1 MRKTEAWSKKCHA
14 YLFANQKQA
23 LDNASPIGSPVLMEV
38 VFHRV
43 DGNLLTCFGLR
54 GGDFLNVAGAICML
68 TAKEGRTSDQ
78 NGVQTRDRNCVMLGM
93 PQQPQQPQ
101 PLSIYVLSI
110 FSSLETCSINFVL
123 TKWIMEAAQKN
134 NVFFA
139 ESFPKRGRVG
149 WMIPK

>member
-54 GGDFLNVAGAICML
+54 GGDFLNVAGAICMQ

-101 PLSIYVLSI
+101 PLSIYFLSI
-110 FSSLETCSINFVL
+110 FSSLQTCSINSVL
-123 TKWIMEAAQKN
+123 TKWIREAAQKN
-134 NVFFA
+134 NVFLRKV
-139 ESFPKRGRVG
+139 FPNVG
-149 WMIPK
+149 GGGG